1 MRAPH
6 DYRRG
11 ALYDLT
17 KDFFTPPPSYLPY
30 RRLSDKRKRIYDK
43 LGRRRHDVCLAVLSE
58 DTEWPASPDDAYTE
72 ELAEDGTAIVTA
84 TAAVKQQREGP
95 AIDEA
100 LDSATDFFAAYP
112 ARPKKRLLLGSRPAV
127 ARAIKGVRAVLGQAP
142 TAPVHGAAEWGRPAE
157 KLDFVDEP
165 FPGHYEWDAAFL
177 ERVFLA
183 LCALIERDPAAWEA
197 IRWEVY
203 DRVRLGVPC

>member
-1 MRAPH
+1 MRTPH

-11 ALYDLT
+11 AFYDLT
-17 KDFFTPPPSYLPY
+17 RDCFTPPPSYLPY
-30 RRLSDKRKRIYDK
+30 RKLSDLRKRIYDR
-43 LGRRRHDVCLAVLSE
+43 LGRRRHDVCLAILSE
-58 DTEWPASPDDAYTE
+58 DTEWPASPDDSYSE
-72 ELAEDGTAIVTA
+72 EVAEDGTAIVTA

-100 LDSATDFFAAYP
+100 LYLVVDFFAAYP
-112 ARPKKRLLLGSRPAV
+112 PRPEKRLLLGTKRAV
-127 ARAIKGVRAVLGQAP
+127 ARAIKEVRAVLSQAP
-142 TAPVHGAAEWGRPAE
+142 TAPAHGAAEWGRPVE